1 MPSRSMVDM
10 ADATIRR
17 ARMVAAFQE
26 RYGGSPTVWCR
37 APGRVDLM
45 GSHTDYNEGHV
56 LTMTLDRDTWLA
68 VRPRADGRVAIAS
81 LDLPGEAEFS
91 LSNVRRDTQ
100 APWTDYVR
108 GAASV
113 LLAEG
118 RELLGFD
125 GIVQSSVPFGA
136 GLSSSAAIEVAAL
149 LAFASVGEFHL
160 APLELAILGQRAENE
175 FVGVSCG
182 ILDQYTS
189 VLGQA
194 GHALLLDCRHLVSR
208 PVALAPGLAVVI
220 ADTRAERQ
228 LGATGYGE
236 RRAQCE
242 AGVAH
247 LRTIDP
253 GISAL
258 RDVSPAFLAAHE
270 AALPPTVAAR
280 CRFIVEE
287 ERRVLDLAEALPG
300 GDPSSLA
307 TILDASWDGATR
319 LFGIGAPAMTAMH
332 EAMRGA
338 PGLIA
343 RRQAGAG
350 FGGCLVAFVEQ
361 GSVPAFSGHV
371 RGAYATATGIEASV
385 FPVEAAPGAGAIE

>member
-1 MPSRSMVDM
+1 
-10 ADATIRR
+10 
-17 ARMVAAFQE
+17 
-26 RYGGSPTVWCR
+26 
-37 APGRVDLM
+37 M

-56 LTMTLDRDTWLA
+56 LTMTVDLDTWLA
-68 VRPRADGRVAIAS
+68 VRPRSDGRVAIAS
-81 LDLPGEAEFS
+81 LDLPGEAVFS
-91 LSNVRRDTQ
+91 LDDITRDAQ
-100 APWTDYVR
+100 VPWTDYVR
-108 GAASV
+108 GAAHV
-113 LLAEG
+113 LRAEG
-118 RELLGFD
+118 RDVVGFD
-125 GIVQSSVPFGA
+125 GLVQSSVPFGA

-149 LAFASVGEFHL
+149 LAFAAVSGFHL
-160 APLELAILGQRAENE
+160 APLETAILGQRAEND

-194 GHALLLDCRHLVSR
+194 GHALLLDCRHLESR
-208 PVALAPGLAVVI
+208 PVAMAPHLAVVI
-220 ADTRAERQ
+220 ADTRVERQ

-253 GISAL
+253 GVTAL
-258 RDVSPAFLAAHE
+258 RDVSPALLAAHE
-270 AALPPTVAAR
+270 ADLPPVVAAR

-287 ERRVLDLAEALPG
+287 EHRVLELADALPE
-300 GDPSSLA
+300 GDPTTLA
-307 TILDASWDGATR
+307 RLLDASFDGATR
-319 LFGIGAPAMTAMH
+319 LFEIGVPAMTAMH
-332 EAMRGA
+332 EAMREA

-361 GSVPAFSGHV
+361 GSAPAFSAHV
-371 RGAYATATGIEASV
+371 RSAYATATGIEPRI
-385 FPVEAAPGAGAIE
+385 FPVHAAAGAAAISLDRA

>member
-1 MPSRSMVDM
+1 M
-10 ADATIRR
+10 
-17 ARMVAAFQE
+17 
-26 RYGGSPTVWCR
+26 
-37 APGRVDLM
+37 
-45 GSHTDYNEGHV
+45 
-56 LTMTLDRDTWLA
+56 
-68 VRPRADGRVAIAS
+68 
-81 LDLPGEAEFS
+81 
-91 LSNVRRDTQ
+91 
-100 APWTDYVR
+100 
-108 GAASV
+108 
-113 LLAEG
+113 AEG
-118 RELLGFD
+118 RELVGFD
-125 GIVQSSVPFGA
+125 GLVQSSVPFGA

-149 LAFASVGEFHL
+149 LAFASVGGFHL
-160 APLELAILGQRAENE
+160 APLEMAILGQRAENE

-194 GHALLLDCRHLVSR
+194 GHALLLDCRHLESR
-208 PVALAPGLAVVI
+208 PVALAQHLAVVI

-228 LGATGYGE
+228 LAATGYGE

-253 GISAL
+253 AVTAL
-258 RDVSPAFLAAHE
+258 RDVSPALLAAHE
-270 AALPPTVAAR
+270 AELPPVVARR

-287 ERRVLDLAEALPG
+287 EHRVLELAEALPS

-319 LFGIGAPAMTAMH
+319 LFEIGAPAMTAMH
-332 EAMRGA
+332 EAMREA

-361 GSVPAFSGHV
+361 DAVPAFSAHV
-371 RGAYATATGIEASV
+371 RQAYATATGIDPRI
-385 FPVEAAPGAGAIE
+385 FPVEAAPGAGLLSWSAAGQ